1 MHVPSWYRNWR
12 ERRRTAQ
19 ITNGL
24 PALHRSHSV
33 NASVT
38 VMGGSEVASTIT
50 KFGASPMGGTPA
62 FVTPVLSRAA
72 SRDTHPQTQ
81 LSLPASQTTPTPPI
95 MTSSTSAAQAANIP
109 SIAVTPSSPM
119 TGLVLPSLIS

>member
-1 MHVPSWYRNWR
+1 MHVPSWYRIWR

-24 PALHRSHSV
+24 PALQQSPSV

-50 KFGASPMGGTPA
+50 KFGTTPLGGTPT

-72 SRDTHPQTQ
+72 TRDTHREPQV
-81 LSLPASQTTPTPPI
+81 SLPASQTAPAPLI
-95 MTSSTSAAQAANIP
+95 MPASASEARTANIP
-109 SIAVTPSSPM
+109 SIAITPS
-119 TGLVLPSLIS
+119 